1 MLRPSAIVG
10 WARAALAS
18 LEYGNPAIIAV
29 CTAAITSPAV
39 APIMVKPRMRSVIL
53 TDKSFH
59 EALSLIVGNTC
70 FAPAPIC
77 A

>member
-1 MLRPSAIVG
+1 MLRPSAIGG
-10 WARAALAS
+10 WAGAALAS

-29 CTAAITSPAV
+29 CTAAGGPNHGEAEDPV
-39 APIMVKPRMRSVIL
+39 VIL

-59 EALSLIVGNTC
+59 EAFSLIVANTC

>member
-1 MLRPSAIVG
+1 MQPCHHRCLHRRHHLTGGGPDHGEA
-10 WARAALAS
+10 
-18 LEYGNPAIIAV
+18 EDAV
-29 CTAAITSPAV
+29 
-39 APIMVKPRMRSVIL
+39 VIL